1 MCIKKKSSVT
11 PSEIIKYILIYQH
24 IHSYF
29 FKKVFVGV
37 HYKSRIKPL
46 LIIGPNYYHLLSGL
60 LQ

>member
-1 MCIKKKSSVT
+1 MIVVWTNDEKRFDSGFVMYTHKHLFEKITV
-11 PSEIIKYILIYQH
+11 Y
-24 IHSYF
+24 
-29 FKKVFVGV
+29 VGV